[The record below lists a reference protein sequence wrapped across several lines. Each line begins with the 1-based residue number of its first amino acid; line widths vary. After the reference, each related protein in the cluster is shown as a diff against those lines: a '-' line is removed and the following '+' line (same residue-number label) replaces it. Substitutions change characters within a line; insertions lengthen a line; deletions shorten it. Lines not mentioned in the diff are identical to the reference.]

1 MIQFYRGKSFL
12 EMDDYLYMDKK
23 FFLFW
28 IKIFLTVL
36 ETHIR
41 WCFDS
46 IAIYFSII
54 LEKPGTE

>member
-1 MIQFYRGKSFL
+1 
-12 EMDDYLYMDKK
+12 MDDYLYMDKK